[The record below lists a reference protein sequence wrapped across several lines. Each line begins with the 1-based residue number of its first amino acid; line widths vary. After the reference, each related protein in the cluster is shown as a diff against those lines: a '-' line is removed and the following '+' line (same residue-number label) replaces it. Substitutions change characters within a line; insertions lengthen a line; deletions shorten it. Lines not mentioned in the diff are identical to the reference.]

1 MPPAAVAALA
11 AMPPPAAV
19 AFSSPNISPVPASDT
34 MWDAMLPA
42 VSPNRLEN
50 PASAAALVVL
60 PIVLHIPDLTRL
72 SSAAFDMPPASLEVP
87 ASPPSSGLVN
97 RFPLSARVEPASSA
111 PCSSLPMPWVTSGSA
126 SSSGVSLIVTSRNP
140 FTVSRIPLFSS
151 LIWMLSAI
159 CVSPFLDCIFK
170 FW

>member
-19 AFSSPNISPVPASDT
+19 AFSIPNISPVPASDT

-42 VSPNRLEN
+42 VSPNRLE
-50 PASAAALVVL
+50 A
-60 PIVLHIPDLTRL
+60 IVSSPFSRPLAIMGHMPDLIRL
-72 SSAAFDMPPASLEVP
+72 SSSAFCEPSASLEVP

-111 PCSSLPMPWVTSGSA
+111 PRSSLPMPWVTSGSA
-126 SSSGVSLIVTSRNP
+126 FSSLPSSLAASLT
-140 FTVSRIPLFSS
+140 PLFSS
-151 LIWMLSAI
+151 LVLIPSAI
-159 CVSPFLDCIFK
+159 CVVSSP
-170 FW
+170 

>member
-42 VSPNRLEN
+42 VSPNRLE
-50 PASAAALVVL
+50 V
-60 PIVLHIPDLTRL
+60 IVSSPFSRPLAIMGHMPDLIRL
-72 SSAAFDMPPASLEVP
+72 SSSAFCEPSASLEVP

-126 SSSGVSLIVTSRNP
+126 SSSGVSLTVTSRSP
-140 FTVSRIPLFSS
+140 FAVSRIPLFNS
-151 LIWMLSAI
+151 LM
-159 CVSPFLDCIFK
+159 
-170 FW
+170 

>member
-1 MPPAAVAALA
+1 
-11 AMPPPAAV
+11 MPPPAAV

-72 SSAAFDMPPASLEVP
+72 SSAAFDMPPASLGGPRLP
-87 ASPPSSGLVN
+87 AVLRLG
-97 RFPLSARVEPASSA
+97 E
-111 PCSSLPMPWVTSGSA
+111 SLPALRQGRARLLRAVLQLAMPWVTSGSA